1 MTRPSLP
8 LRAALIVSACLL
20 AGCAA
25 SPASPGAPTSAS
37 SADYRPVSVDNCGMS
52 ITFDRPPQRVIT
64 MNGHVTEAL
73 VAMGLGDRI
82 VGRGYSER
90 APLPELKEQIDRI
103 PSMAKEYPTYEQILD
118 ANPDLV
124 VGGMSSAFNEKE
136 GRSREKLHEA
146 GIKTFKFSE
155 YCGSG
160 FGSLDLLKNDFTQLG
175 KILAL
180 EGGAS
185 ALIEQITAPM
195 EKLKAVTST
204 AAPVPVFFYDSG
216 DAVPMTIGGVGAG
229 HLVATYAGGKNI
241 FADGEKP
248 YIKST
253 WEQVAER
260 SPEAIVVL
268 DYGDKSAQQKI
279 DFLLSH
285 PVMATTPAVKNKR
298 FVVIPL
304 SDLFENQRLVTSAY
318 TVAAALHP
326 SLTFSR

>member
-1 MTRPSLP
+1 MTQSHPR
-8 LRAALIVSACLL
+8 LRAALVASFCLL
-20 AGCAA
+20 AGCATT
-25 SPASPGAPTSAS
+25 PASPGSPSVANSTEF
-37 SADYRPVSVDNCGMS
+37 RPVTIENCGMQ
-52 ITFDRPPQRVIT
+52 ITFERPAQRIIT

-82 VGRGYSER
+82 VGRAYGER
-90 APLPELKEQIDRI
+90 EPLPELKDQIERI
-103 PSMAKEYPTYEQILD
+103 PAMAKQYPTYEQILE

-155 YCGSG
+155 YCGTG
-160 FGSLDLLKNDFTQLG
+160 FASLDLLKNDFSQLG
-175 KILAL
+175 KALAV
-180 EGGAS
+180 EDGAA
-185 ALIEQITAPM
+185 ALISQIVKPM
-195 EKLKAVTST
+195 ERLKDALAGAT
-204 AAPVPVFFYDSG
+204 PVPVFFYDSG

-241 FADGEKP
+241 FADGDKP

-268 DYGDKSAQQKI
+268 DYGDKTAQQKI
-279 DFLLSH
+279 DYLVSH

-298 FVVIPL
+298 FVTIAL

-318 TVAAALHP
+318 TVAKALHP
-326 SLTFSR
+326 TLVPAR